1 MEKEFDYFSSIPIQI
16 LNNNKKLSYEC
27 EGLWREA
34 RLKNNFNVVKRKLFE
49 LLKNILEISKIL
61 SDKWEKNNY
70 DCLIYLYDKSLTSA
84 NIQPL

>member
-1 MEKEFDYFSSIPIQI
+1 M
-16 LNNNKKLSYEC
+16 
-27 EGLWREA
+27 WREA

-84 NIQPL
+84 NIQPLFDKVEKFIKPIYAKHLSKKLFENKY